1 MERRHHQRSLLFV
14 LRPVHSRKSKS
25 EALLCRIFR
34 APHELTSR
42 PERGW
47 ITENLTVEFRPDA
60 EHLHGRALCKWER
73 HQHDERTA
81 TAMQI
86 AHATNRIAKKVDVL
100 AQGGQSGDG
109 RESGRY
115 QSALGLL
122 ANEQFVKL
130 LRFLRDRLPAEL
142 FFHSLASGFPKLFPQ
157 LSILHELVDPRGEI
171 ARKSFRVG
179 RLERALFHLL

>member
-1 MERRHHQRSLLFV
+1 MSCVRLLILEHQRMFSLYFFFFSSRRRHTRSDRDWSSDVCSSDLL
-14 LRPVHSRKSKS
+14 R
-25 EALLCRIFR
+25 
-34 APHELTSR
+34 
-42 PERGW
+42 
-47 ITENLTVEFRPDA
+47 
-60 EHLHGRALCKWER
+60 
-73 HQHDERTA
+73 
-81 TAMQI
+81 I
-86 AHATNRIAKKVDVL
+86 AHATNRVVKKVDVL
-100 AQGGQSGDG
+100 AQGSESGDG

-122 ANEQFVKL
+122 ANEPLVKL